1 MTSEEISGAI
11 AGIAIEKGAT
21 SEPRRQTFFL
31 LKRSNLTWIITVYAA
46 GPSSRRAGWS
56 ALSARRRRMSA

>member
-21 SEPRRQTFFL
+21 SEPRRQHFL
-31 LKRSNLTWIITVYAA
+31 SVEKE
-46 GPSSRRAGWS
+46 
-56 ALSARRRRMSA
+56 